1 MRKNSKAD
9 IVAAI
14 CLLLVSFLVFW
25 ISKDFPSSK
34 TGIGVSTFPKLL
46 AGLLIIFSIV
56 IIIQAI
62 KNSSFSKKEPTFK
75 EFKKGHKLLI
85 VAVIIILIIYIQM
98 LEVLG
103 FILSSFLL
111 LITSMFIFGER
122 RKIILLL
129 VPLLFSVILYLV
141 FSKMAMVF
149 LPEGIIENIFF

>member
-1 MRKNSKAD
+1 MKQNSKAD

-14 CLLLVSFLVFW
+14 FLLLVSFFVFW

-46 AGLLIIFSIV
+46 AGVLIIFSII

-62 KNSSFSKKEPTFK
+62 KNSSFSKKEPIFK
-75 EFKKGHKLLI
+75 EFKKGHKLI
-85 VAVIIILIIYIQM
+85 IAVIIILIIYIQM

-111 LITSMFIFGER
+111 LITLMFIFGER

-129 VPLLFSVILYLV
+129 VPLLFSVVLYLV

>member
-75 EFKKGHKLLI
+75 EFKKGHKLI

-111 LITSMFIFGER
+111 LITLMFVFGER
-122 RKIILLL
+122 RKRILLL

>member
-75 EFKKGHKLLI
+75 EFKKGHKLI
-85 VAVIIILIIYIQM
+85 IAVIIILIIYIQM

-111 LITSMFIFGER
+111 LITLMFVFGER

>member
-75 EFKKGHKLLI
+75 EFKKGHKLI

-103 FILSSFLL
+103 FILCSFLL
-111 LITSMFIFGER
+111 LITLMFVFGER

>member
-1 MRKNSKAD
+1 LRKNSKAD

-75 EFKKGHKLLI
+75 EFKKGHKLI
-85 VAVIIILIIYIQM
+85 IAVIIILIIYIQM

-111 LITSMFIFGER
+111 LITLMFIFGER
-122 RKIILLL
+122 RKIILLV
-129 VPLLFSVILYLV
+129 VPLLFSVVLYLV

>member
-1 MRKNSKAD
+1 MRQNSKAD

-46 AGLLIIFSIV
+46 AGVLIIFSII

-75 EFKKGHKLLI
+75 EFKKGHKLI
-85 VAVIIILIIYIQM
+85 IAVIIILIIYIQM

-111 LITSMFIFGER
+111 LITLMFIFGER

>member
-75 EFKKGHKLLI
+75 EFKKGHKLI
-85 VAVIIILIIYIQM
+85 IAVIIILIIYIQM

-111 LITSMFIFGER
+111 LITLMFIFGER
-122 RKIILLL
+122 RKIILLV

>member
-1 MRKNSKAD
+1 MRQNSKAD

-14 CLLLVSFLVFW
+14 FLLLFSFFVFW
-25 ISKDFPSSK
+25 ISRSFPSSK

-46 AGLLIIFSIV
+46 AGALIIFSII

-62 KNSSFSKKEPTFK
+62 KNSSFSKKEPIFK
-75 EFKKGHKLLI
+75 EFKKGHKLIIAVIFLLI
-85 VAVIIILIIYIQM
+85 VYIQM
-98 LEVLG
+98 LEALG

-111 LITSMFIFGER
+111 LMILMFIFGER
-122 RKIILLL
+122 RKTILLV

-149 LPEGIIENIFF
+149 LPEGIIENFFF

>member
-75 EFKKGHKLLI
+75 EFKKGHKLI

-98 LEVLG
+98 LEALG

-111 LITSMFIFGER
+111 LITLMFIFGER
-122 RKIILLL
+122 RKIILLV

>member
-75 EFKKGHKLLI
+75 EFKKGHKLI
-85 VAVIIILIIYIQM
+85 IAVIIILIIYIQM

-111 LITSMFIFGER
+111 LITLMFIFGER

>member
-1 MRKNSKAD
+1 LRRNSKAD

-25 ISKDFPSSK
+25 ISKDFPPSK

-46 AGLLIIFSIV
+46 AGLLIVFSIV
-56 IIIQAI
+56 IFIQAI
-62 KNSSFSKKEPTFK
+62 KNSSFSKKETIFK
-75 EFKKGHKLLI
+75 EFKAGHKLI
-85 VAVIIILIIYIQM
+85 IAVIIILIIYIQT

-111 LITSMFIFGER
+111 LITLMFIFGER
-122 RKIILLL
+122 RKIILLV
-129 VPLLFSVILYLV
+129 VPLLFSVVLYLV

>member
-1 MRKNSKAD
+1 MRQNSKAD

-14 CLLLVSFLVFW
+14 FLLLVSFFVFW
-25 ISKDFPSSK
+25 ISKGFPLSK

-46 AGLLIIFSIV
+46 AGVLIIFSII

-62 KNSSFSKKEPTFK
+62 KNSSFSKKEPIFK
-75 EFKKGHKLLI
+75 EFKKGHKLI
-85 VAVIIILIIYIQM
+85 IAVIIILIIYIQM
-98 LEVLG
+98 LEALG

-111 LITSMFIFGER
+111 LITLMFIFGER
-122 RKIILLL
+122 RKIILLV
-129 VPLLFSVILYLV
+129 VPLLFSVVLYLV

>member
-1 MRKNSKAD
+1 LRKNSKAD

-75 EFKKGHKLLI
+75 EFKKGHKLI
-85 VAVIIILIIYIQM
+85 IAVIIILIIYIQM

-111 LITSMFIFGER
+111 LITLMFIFGER

>member
-62 KNSSFSKKEPTFK
+62 KNSSFSKKEPIFK
-75 EFKKGHKLLI
+75 EFKKGHKLI
-85 VAVIIILIIYIQM
+85 IAVIIILIIYIQT

-111 LITSMFIFGER
+111 LITLMFIFGER

>member
-1 MRKNSKAD
+1 MKQNSKAD

-14 CLLLVSFLVFW
+14 FLSLVSFFVFW
-25 ISKDFPSSK
+25 ISKSFPPSK

-46 AGLLIIFSIV
+46 AGLLIIFSII
-56 IIIQAI
+56 IIIQAL
-62 KNSSFSKKEPTFK
+62 KNSSFSKKEPIFK
-75 EFKKGHKLLI
+75 EFKKGHKLI
-85 VAVIIILIIYIQM
+85 IAVIIILIIYIQT

-111 LITSMFIFGER
+111 LITLMFIFGER

-129 VPLLFSVILYLV
+129 VPLLFSVVLYLV

>member
-9 IVAAI
+9 IVAAT

-46 AGLLIIFSIV
+46 AGVLIIFSII

-62 KNSSFSKKEPTFK
+62 KNSSFSKKEPIFK
-75 EFKKGHKLLI
+75 EFKKGHKLI
-85 VAVIIILIIYIQM
+85 IAVIIILIIYIQT

-111 LITSMFIFGER
+111 LITLMFIFGER
-122 RKIILLL
+122 RKIILLV
-129 VPLLFSVILYLV
+129 VPLLLSVVLYLV

-149 LPEGIIENIFF
+149 LPAGIIENIFF

>member
-46 AGLLIIFSIV
+46 AGLLIIFCIV

-75 EFKKGHKLLI
+75 EFKKGHKLI
-85 VAVIIILIIYIQM
+85 IAVIIILIIYIQM

-111 LITSMFIFGER
+111 LITLMFIFGER

>member
-14 CLLLVSFLVFW
+14 CLLLVSLLVFW

-75 EFKKGHKLLI
+75 EFKKGHKLI
-85 VAVIIILIIYIQM
+85 IAVIIILIIYIQM

-111 LITSMFIFGER
+111 LITLMFIFGER
-122 RKIILLL
+122 RKIILLV
-129 VPLLFSVILYLV
+129 VPMLFSVILYLV

>member
-46 AGLLIIFSIV
+46 AGVLIIFSII

-62 KNSSFSKKEPTFK
+62 KNSSFSKKEPIFK
-75 EFKKGHKLLI
+75 EFKKGHKLI
-85 VAVIIILIIYIQM
+85 IAVIIILIIYIQT

-111 LITSMFIFGER
+111 LITLMFIFGER

>member
-75 EFKKGHKLLI
+75 EFKKGHKLI

-111 LITSMFIFGER
+111 LITLMFVFGER

>member
-1 MRKNSKAD
+1 LRKNSKAD

-75 EFKKGHKLLI
+75 EFKKGHKLI
-85 VAVIIILIIYIQM
+85 IAVIIILIIYIQM

-111 LITSMFIFGER
+111 LITLMFIFGER
-122 RKIILLL
+122 RKIILLV

>member
-1 MRKNSKAD
+1 MRQNSKAD

-14 CLLLVSFLVFW
+14 FLLLFSFFVFW
-25 ISKDFPSSK
+25 ISRSFPSSK

-46 AGLLIIFSIV
+46 AGALIIFSII

-62 KNSSFSKKEPTFK
+62 KNSSFSKKEPIFK
-75 EFKKGHKLLI
+75 EFKKGHKLIIAVIFLLI
-85 VAVIIILIIYIQM
+85 VYIQM
-98 LEVLG
+98 LEALG

-111 LITSMFIFGER
+111 LIILMFIFGER
-122 RKIILLL
+122 RKTILLV

-149 LPEGIIENIFF
+149 LPEGIIENFFF

>member
-75 EFKKGHKLLI
+75 EFKKGHKLI
-85 VAVIIILIIYIQM
+85 IAVIIILIIYIQM

>member
-1 MRKNSKAD
+1 MRQNSKAD

-14 CLLLVSFLVFW
+14 CLSLVSFLVFW
-25 ISKDFPSSK
+25 ISKGFPSSK
-34 TGIGVSTFPKLL
+34 TGIGVNAFPKLL
-46 AGLLIIFSIV
+46 AGLLIIFSII

-62 KNSSFSKKEPTFK
+62 KNSSFSKKEPIFK
-75 EFKKGHKLLI
+75 EFKKGHKLI
-85 VAVIIILIIYIQM
+85 IAVIIILIIYIQM

-111 LITSMFIFGER
+111 LITLMFIFGER

-149 LPEGIIENIFF
+149 LPEGIIENFFF

>member
-14 CLLLVSFLVFW
+14 CLLLVSLLVFW

-75 EFKKGHKLLI
+75 EFKKGHKLI
-85 VAVIIILIIYIQM
+85 IAVIIILIIYIQM

-111 LITSMFIFGER
+111 LITLMFIFGER

-149 LPEGIIENIFF
+149 LPEGIIENYFF

>member
-1 MRKNSKAD
+1 LRKNSKAD

-46 AGLLIIFSIV
+46 AGVLIIFSII

-62 KNSSFSKKEPTFK
+62 KNSSFSKKEPIFK
-75 EFKKGHKLLI
+75 EFKKGHKLI
-85 VAVIIILIIYIQM
+85 IAVIIILIIYIQT

-111 LITSMFIFGER
+111 LITLMFIFGER

>member
-1 MRKNSKAD
+1 MKQNSKAD

-14 CLLLVSFLVFW
+14 FLLLVSFLVFW
-25 ISKDFPSSK
+25 ISKGFPSSK

-46 AGLLIIFSIV
+46 AGVLIIFSI
-56 IIIQAI
+56 IIITQAI
-62 KNSSFSKKEPTFK
+62 KNSSFSKEEPIFE
-75 EFKKGHKLLI
+75 EFKKGHVLI
-85 VAVIIILIIYIQM
+85 IAVIVILIIYIQT
-98 LEVLG
+98 LEALG

-111 LITSMFIFGER
+111 LITLMFIFGER

-149 LPEGIIENIFF
+149 LPEGIIENFFF

>member
-1 MRKNSKAD
+1 MRQNSKAD

-14 CLLLVSFLVFW
+14 FLLLVSFFVFW
-25 ISKDFPSSK
+25 ISKGFPSSK

-46 AGLLIIFSIV
+46 AGVLIIFSII

-62 KNSSFSKKEPTFK
+62 KNSSFSKEKPIFK
-75 EFKKGHKLLI
+75 EFKKGHKLI
-85 VAVIIILIIYIQM
+85 IAVIIILIIYIQM
-98 LEVLG
+98 LEALG

-111 LITSMFIFGER
+111 LIILMFIFGER

-149 LPEGIIENIFF
+149 LPEGIIENYFF

>member
-14 CLLLVSFLVFW
+14 CLLLVSLLVFW

-75 EFKKGHKLLI
+75 EFKKGHKLI
-85 VAVIIILIIYIQM
+85 IAVIIILIIYIQM

-111 LITSMFIFGER
+111 LITLMFIFGER

>member
-1 MRKNSKAD
+1 LRKNSKAD

-14 CLLLVSFLVFW
+14 CLLLVSLLVFW

-75 EFKKGHKLLI
+75 EFKKGHKLI
-85 VAVIIILIIYIQM
+85 IAVIIILIIYIQM

-111 LITSMFIFGER
+111 LITLMFIFGER
-122 RKIILLL
+122 RKIILLV
-129 VPLLFSVILYLV
+129 VPMLFSVILYLV

>member
-1 MRKNSKAD
+1 MKQNSKAD

-14 CLLLVSFLVFW
+14 FLLLVSFFVFW

-46 AGLLIIFSIV
+46 AGVLIIFSII

-62 KNSSFSKKEPTFK
+62 KNSSFSKKEPIFK
-75 EFKKGHKLLI
+75 EFKMGHKLI
-85 VAVIIILIIYIQM
+85 IAVIIILIIYIQT

-111 LITSMFIFGER
+111 LITLMFIFGER

-129 VPLLFSVILYLV
+129 VPLLFSVVLYLV

>member
-1 MRKNSKAD
+1 MRQNSKAD

-25 ISKDFPSSK
+25 ISRGFPSSK

-46 AGLLIIFSIV
+46 AGLLIIFSII

-62 KNSSFSKKEPTFK
+62 KNSSFSEKEPIFK
-75 EFKKGHKLLI
+75 EFKKGHKLI
-85 VAVIIILIIYIQM
+85 IAVIIILIIYIQM

-111 LITSMFIFGER
+111 LITLMFIFGER

-129 VPLLFSVILYLV
+129 VPLLFSVILYLI
-141 FSKMAMVF
+141 FDKIAMVF
-149 LPEGIIENIFF
+149 LPEGIIENFFF

>member
-14 CLLLVSFLVFW
+14 CLLLVSLLVFW

-75 EFKKGHKLLI
+75 EFKKGHKLI

-111 LITSMFIFGER
+111 LITLMFVFGER

>member
-75 EFKKGHKLLI
+75 EFKKGHKLI
-85 VAVIIILIIYIQM
+85 IAVIIILIIYIQM

-111 LITSMFIFGER
+111 LITLMFIFGER
-122 RKIILLL
+122 RKIILLV
-129 VPLLFSVILYLV
+129 VPLLFSVVLYLV